1 MNSYDDIQIED
12 VYADL
17 PDDADECLRM
27 LARHGIDPSQPATS
41 DEPEQPD
48 DRYFTGDCG
57 DADPDYTHPDRN
69 LDRDLDPDDHL

>member
-27 LARHGIDPSQPATS
+27 LARHGIEPPQPATA
-41 DEPEQPD
+41 DEPEEPD
-48 DRYFTGDCG
+48 DRDYAEVGI
-57 DADPDYTHPDRN
+57 PDYTQPDA
-69 LDRDLDPDDHL
+69 DDDDLL

>member
-27 LARHGIDPSQPATS
+27 LARHGIDPSQPATA
-41 DEPEQPD
+41 DEPEEPD
-48 DRYFTGDCG
+48 DRDYG
-57 DADPDYTHPDRN
+57 DADPDYTHPDA
-69 LDRDLDPDDHL
+69 DDDDLL

>member
-27 LARHGIDPSQPATS
+27 LARHGIDPSQPATA
-41 DEPEQPD
+41 DEPQEQD
-48 DRYFTGDCG
+48 DRDYAEVGI
-57 DADPDYTHPDRN
+57 PDYTQPDA
-69 LDRDLDPDDHL
+69 DDDDLL